1 MTISYQTPVPIS
13 LSSQNGSLVL
23 SGKNPQ
29 NFYSFRLLFFN
40 STVNVTI
47 KYYDINGKL
56 VNTVTYTTPE
66 SISVKNGDYSLITWN
81 DANNY
86 QVQGWYQEIIPSSQE
101 DIAKLITEFDLN
113 AVPIGQVNINSPLDN
128 GYVAVKTESGSV
140 VSTDLLRKSTVL
152 VNAIAITANT
162 TFTYTPLKNKISV
175 LIHIT
180 AVSGTSPTLVI
191 NGYAIDPN
199 GNVLSGDAI
208 FTSST
213 YTSTGDQFINVDLYG
228 VNALQIALTVGGTS
242 PSFTM
247 TLSVVE

>member
-23 SGKNPQ
+23 SRKNPQ

-40 STVNVTI
+40 STVNVTV

-101 DIAKLITEFDLN
+101 DITKLTTEFDLN
-113 AVPIGQVNINSPLDN
+113 AVPIGQVNINSPLD
-128 GYVAVKTESGSV
+128 A
-140 VSTDLLRKSTVL
+140 
-152 VNAIAITANT
+152 
-162 TFTYTPLKNKISV
+162 
-175 LIHIT
+175 
-180 AVSGTSPTLVI
+180 
-191 NGYAIDPN
+191 N
-199 GNVLSGDAI
+199 GNVKVNATFPYPLTVKSLTGSTNATI
-208 FTSST
+208 NTKTQITSTSTLVKHFQFVNTSST
-213 YTSTGDQFINVDLYG
+213 SGVSILIGDVNNQAIEVLANGSFFFDGNNETTDLSQWY
-228 VNALQIALTVGGTS
+228 VISGTA
-242 PSFTM
+242 
-247 TLSVVE
+247 SVPYVVVYEQ

>member
-23 SGKNPQ
+23 SRKNPQ

-40 STVNVTI
+40 STVNVTV

-101 DIAKLITEFDLN
+101 DIAKLTTEFDLN
-113 AVPIGQVNINSPLDN
+113 AVPIGQVNINNPLD
-128 GYVAVKTESGSV
+128 T
-140 VSTDLLRKSTVL
+140 
-152 VNAIAITANT
+152 
-162 TFTYTPLKNKISV
+162 
-175 LIHIT
+175 
-180 AVSGTSPTLVI
+180 
-191 NGYAIDPN
+191 N
-199 GNVLSGDAI
+199 GNVKVNSNVLPGEIDFI
-208 FTSST
+208 FTSSAT
-213 YTSTGDQFINVDLYG
+213 ANTITQLNADTTVRDEITILASTGNSATINIGNSTIPTFPLVAGASVTIRHTSLSKLYASSSG
-228 VNALQIALTVGGTS
+228 ASQTLYVICGGT
-242 PSFTM
+242 
-247 TLSVVE
+247 

>member
-81 DANNY
+81 DTNSY

-101 DIAKLITEFDLN
+101 DIAKLTTEFDLN
-113 AVPIGQVNINSPLDN
+113 AVPIGQVNINSPLD
-128 GYVAVKTESGSV
+128 A
-140 VSTDLLRKSTVL
+140 
-152 VNAIAITANT
+152 
-162 TFTYTPLKNKISV
+162 
-175 LIHIT
+175 
-180 AVSGTSPTLVI
+180 
-191 NGYAIDPN
+191 N
-199 GNVLSGDAI
+199 GNVKVNATFPYPLTVKSLTGS
-208 FTSST
+208 TSST
-213 YTSTGDQFINVDLYG
+213 INTKTQITSTSTLVRHFQFVNTSSTSGVSILIGDVNNQAIEVLANGSFFYDGNNETTDLSQWY
-228 VNALQIALTVGGTS
+228 VISGTA
-242 PSFTM
+242 
-247 TLSVVE
+247 SVPYVVVYEQ

>member
-23 SGKNPQ
+23 SRKNPQ

-40 STVNVTI
+40 STVNVTV

-101 DIAKLITEFDLN
+101 DITKLTTEFDLN
-113 AVPIGQVNINSPLDN
+113 AVPIGQVNINSPLD
-128 GYVAVKTESGSV
+128 A
-140 VSTDLLRKSTVL
+140 
-152 VNAIAITANT
+152 
-162 TFTYTPLKNKISV
+162 
-175 LIHIT
+175 
-180 AVSGTSPTLVI
+180 
-191 NGYAIDPN
+191 N
-199 GNVLSGDAI
+199 GNVKVNATFPYPLTVKSLTGSTNATI
-208 FTSST
+208 NTKTQITSTSTLVRHFQFVNTSST
-213 YTSTGDQFINVDLYG
+213 SGVSILIGDVNNQAIEVLANGSFFFDGNNETTDLSQWYVISG
-228 VNALQIALTVGGTS
+228 SA
-242 PSFTM
+242 
-247 TLSVVE
+247 SVPYVVVYEQ

>member
-29 NFYSFRLLFFN
+29 NFYSFGLLFFN

>member
-1 MTISYQTPVPIS
+1 MTISYQTPIPIS